1 MISYLRVWIIGTGA
15 VGSAIAAE
23 LTRTGRAQVVLV
35 GSSVHWAAV
44 RARGLRVAV
53 SGDAPQ
59 TLRIDA
65 RSLDSLP
72 VLGEQDLV
80 LLTSKLTQ
88 LEPTLAILRDKLGPA
103 AGVIALQN
111 GLGVAQYAGDQLGRP
126 VDRGLVIFGANSPT
140 PGSVILYPGGI
151 RFGRSAVTE
160 AAGELFSE
168 TAIHC
173 TLIDD
178 VHAAEWRKL
187 AINCLANPLAGLLG
201 ASNARIG
208 QSDLDPAK
216 EAILQEVHAVAAAD
230 GVQLDFTVA
239 DFNRYMAGPTGSN
252 TASLRTDIVRGQ
264 PTEIDAINGAV
275 VELGRCHGVP
285 TPVNAFIVALIK
297 ALERNAAGARTGS
310 GIAH

>member
-1 MISYLRVWIIGTGA
+1 MNAYLRVWIVGAGA

-23 LTRTGRAQVVLV
+23 LTRAGRAQVVLV
-35 GSSVHWAAV
+35 GSSSHWATV

-53 SGDAPQ
+53 GGDAPQ

-65 RSLDSLP
+65 RSLDGLP
-72 VLGEQDLV
+72 MLGEQDLV
-80 LLTSKLTQ
+80 LLTGKLPR
-88 LEPTLAILRDKLGPA
+88 LDPVLAVLRHRLQPS

-111 GLGVAQYAGDQLGRP
+111 GLRVAELISDQLGRP
-126 VDRGLVIFGANSPT
+126 VDRGLVIFGANSPVL
-140 PGSVILYPGGI
+140 GSVILYPGGI
-151 RFGRSAVTE
+151 RLGRSPVTE
-160 AAGELFSE
+160 AVCELFVG
-168 TAIHC
+168 TVIDC

-178 VHAAEWRKL
+178 VPAAEWRKL

-208 QSDLDPAK
+208 QADLDPAK
-216 EAILQEVHAVAAAD
+216 EAILQEVRAVAATE

-252 TASLRTDIVRGQ
+252 TASLRTDIVRGV

-275 VELGRCHGVP
+275 VALGQRHGIP
-285 TPVNAFIVALIK
+285 TPVNAFVVALIK
-297 ALERNAAGARTGS
+297 GLSE
-310 GIAH
+310 